1 VTFRSSKTFVPVALL
16 AAAIAATAASP
27 QQISKAVKVVQ
38 LTGLPGMKE
47 ENRRHLVF
55 LLYQPEWET
64 GSPIL
69 TVETDA
75 GSGRDAPQGERRTR

>member
-1 VTFRSSKTFVPVALL
+1 MTFRSTKTFVPVALL

-47 ENRRHLVF
+47 NAKGILSVENGYRRKSWLQVYA
-55 LLYQPEWET
+55 LQ
-64 GSPIL
+64 S
-69 TVETDA
+69 
-75 GSGRDAPQGERRTR
+75 